1 MVLLDTMIKTIEK
14 HHMIN
19 PGECIIV
26 GLSGG
31 PDSLAMIHALSQLS
45 VERSIR
51 IVAVHINHMLRGEL
65 ADADENFVRT
75 FCSELAIP
83 CHTFKINVEAM
94 AAEEGMSFEEAGRKV
109 RYDKFYEVMKQ
120 YEGTKIAIAHNKN
133 DVVETF
139 LINLMRGSGIDG
151 LSSID
156 YIRDN
161 LIIRPILDVPRI
173 EVEKYC
179 EIHNLNPRI
188 DHTNN
193 ENHYLRNKIRNI
205 VLPMLDDTFQISCG
219 DVIDKTVQLMKIEQ
233 DYWQSKQ
240 IKLFEDICVYDGE
253 VIMIS
258 KDKFSQLHSAEKQH
272 LTRFA
277 IKKLTG
283 SLHNISF
290 DIIKRIVNLDRVG
303 SKVYINTLYE
313 ARMSSEYIYLFAN
326 KVHEEKNDDEK
337 KEIELNQHIVPISM
351 LSKVQLSNSVVAL
364 DLDKIKGKLYTR
376 TRIAGDQ
383 FVPFGMKGHKKIKDY
398 FIDEKVPFIKRD
410 KIRLVCDEEKI
421 IWVEN
426 MRISELV
433 KITPDTKNIIII
445 SFQELVELN

>member
-1 MVLLDTMIKTIEK
+1 
-14 HHMIN
+14 
-19 PGECIIV
+19 
-26 GLSGG
+26 
-31 PDSLAMIHALSQLS
+31 
-45 VERSIR
+45 
-51 IVAVHINHMLRGEL
+51 
-65 ADADENFVRT
+65 
-75 FCSELAIP
+75 
-83 CHTFKINVEAM
+83 
-94 AAEEGMSFEEAGRKV
+94 
-109 RYDKFYEVMKQ
+109 
-120 YEGTKIAIAHNKN
+120 
-133 DVVETF
+133 
-139 LINLMRGSGIDG
+139 
-151 LSSID
+151 
-156 YIRDN
+156 
-161 LIIRPILDVPRI
+161 
-173 EVEKYC
+173 
-179 EIHNLNPRI
+179 
-188 DHTNN
+188 
-193 ENHYLRNKIRNI
+193 
-205 VLPMLDDTFQISCG
+205 
-219 DVIDKTVQLMKIEQ
+219 MKIEQ

-240 IKLFEDICVYDGE
+240 IKLFEEICTYDGE
-253 VIMIS
+253 VVKIS

-313 ARMSSEYIYLFAN
+313 ARLSSEYIYLFSN
-326 KVHEEKNDDEK
+326 KAQVEKNDDEK
-337 KEIELNQHIVPISM
+337 QGIELYQHIFPISM
-351 LSKVQLSNSVVAL
+351 LSKVQLNNEVVAL
-364 DLDKIKGKLYTR
+364 DFDKIKGKLYTR

-410 KIRLVCDEEKI
+410 KIQLVCDEEKI